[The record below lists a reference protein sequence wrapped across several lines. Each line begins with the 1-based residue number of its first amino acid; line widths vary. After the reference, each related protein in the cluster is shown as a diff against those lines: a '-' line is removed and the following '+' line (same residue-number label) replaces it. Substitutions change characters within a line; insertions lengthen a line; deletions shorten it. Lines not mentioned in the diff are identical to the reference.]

1 MGKQATSFELALG
14 LPAGAQ
20 HKSRWLYAALKA
32 AVMEGRLPAGTRIP
46 ATRTVALSFGIA
58 RGTVVKVFELL
69 AAEGL
74 VRCEIG
80 SGTWVAPLHGPGRPL
95 GVARGGTVS
104 ASAGTGRLSRRS
116 AALLQF
122 RFAAPTQM
130 TDTTLFP
137 FYPALDLFPFTA
149 WKKIATRRMRSL
161 DAASMQNQQP
171 LGYLPL
177 REAIADYLR
186 VSRGISCTA
195 QRIAVVSGVQ
205 QALDIVARLVADPGD
220 TAVIEDPCYPGA
232 AAVLAGAGLRLM
244 PLGVDA
250 HGLPM
255 PKVQHGAARI
265 RLAFITPAH
274 QAPLGMIMSAQR
286 RIDLL
291 AWAGRS
297 GAVIFEDDYDS
308 EFRYSGWP
316 VPALAASGHAERVI
330 TFGSFTKTLYP
341 SLRIGYLVLPEW
353 LVEPFAGAMS
363 VTSRYAEP
371 TLQHILFDFIVQ
383 GHYARHIQRMRGYYA
398 ERRQLLNRELEAK
411 LSSFIR
417 PDAAGEGLATIAWLT
432 GLSAAR
438 VCSAARDHQLALV
451 PLSRYVVKHRRPEA
465 LVLGFANASPATLPS
480 TLGRLKKS
488 LQQAAR
494 G

>member
-1 MGKQATSFELALG
+1 MGKQATSFELVLG
-14 LPAGAQ
+14 RPAGAR

-32 AVMEGRLPAGTRIP
+32 AVMERRLPAGTRIP
-46 ATRTVALSFGIA
+46 STRTVAQSFGIA

-74 VRCEIG
+74 VRSETG
-80 SGTWVAPLHGPGRPL
+80 SGTWVAPLREAGKPVGARP
-95 GVARGGTVS
+95 S
-104 ASAGTGRLSRRS
+104 ATPAETGRLSRRS

-122 RFAAPTQM
+122 RFVAPARTI
-130 TDTTLFP
+130 DTTLFP

-149 WKKIATRRMRSL
+149 WQQIASRRMRSL
-161 DAASMQNQQP
+161 DAATMQNQPP

-195 QRIAVVSGVQ
+195 ERVAVVSGVQ

-220 TAVIEDPCYPGA
+220 TALVEDPCYPGA
-232 AAVLAGAGLRLM
+232 AAVLTAAGLRLM
-244 PLGVDA
+244 PLAVDA
-250 HGLPM
+250 QGLPL
-255 PKVQHGAARI
+255 PKVRRGTART
-265 RLAFITPAH
+265 RLAFVTPAH

-297 GAVIFEDDYDS
+297 DAVIFEDDYDS

-316 VPALAASGHAERVI
+316 VPALAASEHGSRVI

-341 SLRIGYLVLPEW
+341 SLRIGYVVLPEW
-353 LVEPFAGAMS
+353 LVEPFAGALS

-371 TLQHILFDFIVQ
+371 TLQQILFDFIVQ
-383 GHYARHIQRMRGYYA
+383 GHYARHIQRMRGRYA
-398 ERRQLLNRELEAK
+398 ERRQLLTRELEEK
-411 LSSFIR
+411 LSSFIQ

-432 GLSAAR
+432 RLSATR
-438 VCSAARDHQLALV
+438 VCRVGLDHHIALV
-451 PLSRYVVKHRRPEA
+451 PLSRYVVKYSRPEA

-480 TLGRLKKS
+480 TLDRLKRT